1 MAEKT
6 LPDGVVSLGNN
17 DPTKYK
23 VEYPNQK
30 AVDKNGFTTERTLV
44 AIFDGADGDYDLYEK
59 APLTGAL
66 GSPFYSYNAGSRTKT
81 VRNDTTYQKY
91 MGGFD
96 GAVQFEY
103 IDKSTKKNIL
113 AASQFRILAGYKPGD
128 TSTTAAREANALA
141 NNPDFVGLPGAANAA
156 VEPVVVDPSNT
167 PLNTEDPNTTLP
179 PEDGQTS
186 TPLTEDDLRDIVNS
200 GRREGTFGK
209 IESLQYPEYIPEG
222 LNYDHIQIS
231 AYAYVPAGLG
241 LNPTAA
247 EDRYKN
253 AEKSLGSVT
262 LPMQP
267 NFSESN
273 SVDWGGDMLNAVQSG
288 LGGLALEAIGKV
300 GDGSFAEAI
309 KGLATGAGQLLD
321 EALMDQT
328 TKQFLAAYF
337 AGQAV
342 KANIVG
348 RSTGAVINPNL
359 ELLFNGPKLRTF
371 SFSFKLTPRSADE
384 AKTIRKIIKFFKK
397 NMAAQRS
404 TSNLFLLSPNIFK
417 LKYIS
422 GFDGEQNPY
431 MNKIKP
437 CALSAFN
444 VNYTPDGSY
453 MTYNDPNNPSMT
465 SYDIGLSF
473 SEIEPIYADEI
484 KNTTDMS
491 F

>member
-1 MAEKT
+1 MALPGGWAQTGNVDEYEARLSNQTFIDKDGKKGKST
-6 LPDGVVSLGNN
+6 LLVVTNKRSGDFKVYENNTDSKNLIYKNVTDPGSSGQQLVIENKERYNAFFTRDTASAIRNTTIQKDVKARTIVIAEDTAKNQADKKALEELLEQPRYQSTVGGNN
-17 DPTKYK
+17 SEPVTIP
-23 VEYPNQK
+23 VEPF
-30 AVDKNGFTTERTLV
+30 VE
-44 AIFDGADGDYDLYEK
+44 GADVVLGGITDAVNADG
-59 APLTGAL
+59 PNSTPITGNL
-66 GSPFYSYNAGSRTKT
+66 S
-81 VRNDTTYQKY
+81 D
-91 MGGFD
+91 
-96 GAVQFEY
+96 
-103 IDKSTKKNIL
+103 
-113 AASQFRILAGYKPGD
+113 
-128 TSTTAAREANALA
+128 
-141 NNPDFVGLPGAANAA
+141 
-156 VEPVVVDPSNT
+156 
-167 PLNTEDPNTTLP
+167 LNT
-179 PEDGQTS
+179 
-186 TPLTEDDLRDIVNS
+186 
-200 GRREGTFGK
+200 GRKEGTFGK
-209 IESLQYPEYIPEG
+209 KESLQYPISIPEG

-273 SVDWGGDMLNAVQSG
+273 SVDWGGDMLNAIQST
-288 LGGLALEAIGKV
+288 LGGAAAG
-300 GDGSFAEAI
+300 AI
-309 KGLATGAGQLLD
+309 KGIGGFSGQDLQAVVSNFFQDAGTILSD
-321 EALMDQT
+321 EKLGP
-328 TKQFLAAYF
+328 FVAAYF

-342 KANIVG
+342 TANITG
-348 RSTGAVINPNL
+348 RTTGAVINPNL

-384 AKTIRKIIKFFKK
+384 AKIIRQIIKFFKK

-422 GFDGEQNPY
+422 GFGKKQNPY

-484 KNTTDMS
+484 KNTDDMS

>member
-103 IDKSTKKNIL
+103 IDKTTKKNTL
-113 AASQFRILAGYKPGD
+113 AASQFRVLAGYKPGD

-141 NNPDFVGLPGAANAA
+141 NNPDFVGLTGGANVA
-156 VEPVVVDPSNT
+156 VVPVVVDTPNT
-167 PLNTEDPNTTLP
+167 PLNTEDSNTALP

-209 IESLQYPEYIPEG
+209 KESLQYPEYIPEG

-231 AYAYVPAGLG
+231 AYAYVPAGVG
-241 LNPTAA
+241 LDPTAA

-273 SVDWGGDMLNAVQSG
+273 SVAWGGDMLNAIQSE
-288 LGGLALEAIGKV
+288 LGRGGLEAINK
-300 GDGSFAEAI
+300 GSNLEI
-309 KGLATGAGQLLD
+309 KGAID
-321 EALMDQT
+321 ALVNSGINIINGFSGEG
-328 TKQFLAAYF
+328 KQFIAAHF

-342 KANIVG
+342 KANIIG
-348 RSTGAVINPNL
+348 RATGAVINPNL
-359 ELLFNGPKLRTF
+359 ELLFDGPKLRTF
-371 SFSFKLTPRSADE
+371 SFSFKLTPRNADE
-384 AKTIRKIIKFFKK
+384 AKIIRQIIKFFKK

-422 GFDGEQNPY
+422 GFGKKQNPY

-484 KNTTDMS
+484 KNTDDMS
-491 F
+491 Y